1 MVVGLL
7 DALDIADPVVPG
19 ATGGRPFRSA
29 ALIDP
34 PSAAQYPECV
44 SGDRVRTAAELEAL
58 SPDERDAAVRAG
70 FVTDPAAVTPDLLA
84 RARRKADARI
94 AATEGADAKR

>member
-1 MVVGLL
+1 MTGS
-7 DALDIADPVVPG
+7 G
-19 ATGGRPFRSA
+19 A
-29 ALIDP
+29 P
-34 PSAAQYPECV
+34 PSWSIPSSVVLTDPLSAPQYPEYV
-44 SGDRVRTAAELEAL
+44 SGDQVRTAAELEAL

-94 AATEGADAKR
+94 AATEGADATR

>member
-1 MVVGLL
+1 M
-7 DALDIADPVVPG
+7 
-19 ATGGRPFRSA
+19 
-29 ALIDP
+29 
-34 PSAAQYPECV
+34 

-70 FVTDPAAVTPDLLA
+70 FVTDPAAVPPDLLA

-94 AATEGADAKR
+94 SATEGADAQR